1 MATTVT
7 QVRCPQCGNVVQTPL
22 QQLIDVGQDASGKAR
37 LLSGRLNAIRC
48 ASCGYQGQLATPLV
62 YHDPEKELLLTY
74 IPVELGLP
82 HNEQEKVLGA
92 LINRAVDRL
101 PTEKRKGYLL
111 QPQAVLTMQGLIER
125 VLQED
130 GITREDLEAQR
141 RQMQLFEDL
150 IRAPEDQLEA
160 LITEHDAELNDT
172 FFQLATLA
180 MGSVPEERGRAG
192 LAQRIDQILTLSSL
206 GKRLQEQQEE
216 LRAAEE
222 SLRAAEGGLTRQAL
236 LELYVQAPSQGR
248 VEALAG
254 LTRPGMDYE
263 FFQLLTER
271 IDAAQG
277 EEQERLSS
285 LRQQLLEITQRID
298 QAQQARVAAAAQ
310 LLKAL
315 LEAPDLDA
323 ALQDALPMID
333 DLFLGLLEANLRAVR
348 ERGDLEGSARLQLVS
363 DRIQEAI
370 RQALPAGLRLA
381 QQVLETQDEAQ
392 AEALI
397 TGSPDLVDDEFLS
410 ALMSAAQQLEARGE
424 KDFAARLRRLH
435 RLGLRTSMRT
445 RLKAG
450 DSGAGQG
457 SSAP

>member
-222 SLRAAEGGLTRQAL
+222 SLRAVRPSALPGPCGGPRR
-236 LELYVQAPSQGR
+236 S
-248 VEALAG
+248 
-254 LTRPGMDYE
+254 
-263 FFQLLTER
+263 
-271 IDAAQG
+271 
-277 EEQERLSS
+277 
-285 LRQQLLEITQRID
+285 D
-298 QAQQARVAAAAQ
+298 QAG
-310 LLKAL
+310 
-315 LEAPDLDA
+315 D
-323 ALQDALPMID
+323 
-333 DLFLGLLEANLRAVR
+333 GL
-348 ERGDLEGSARLQLVS
+348 
-363 DRIQEAI
+363 
-370 RQALPAGLRLA
+370 
-381 QQVLETQDEAQ
+381 
-392 AEALI
+392 
-397 TGSPDLVDDEFLS
+397 
-410 ALMSAAQQLEARGE
+410 
-424 KDFAARLRRLH
+424 
-435 RLGLRTSMRT
+435 
-445 RLKAG
+445 
-450 DSGAGQG
+450 
-457 SSAP
+457 